1 MSWIDRLRLWS
12 QDLYLACLADSGLP
26 QSQKETQDLRT
37 TVRGYTQFSADPYA
51 PPSLRLHQ
59 TRKTDSLVLR
69 NPDYNRAR
77 RRFGQR
83 LARSLLL
90 DLDVLQDET
99 LREFIAAKGLNPAGG
114 VESYINQ
121 LGANLDGLEWA
132 RFRSVELSA
141 VRNCITHNGQVWQE
155 GQVNRL
161 SALNNQLYP
170 APRVGDRVNIEL
182 AHLFAYKT
190 AIRHVL
196 TRCTP

>member
-12 QDLYLACLADSGLP
+12 QDLYLACLADSELP
-26 QSQKETQDLRT
+26 PPQKGVQSLRT
-37 TVRGYTQFSADPYA
+37 TVRGYTQFAPDPYA

-69 NPDYNRAR
+69 NPDYNSAR
-77 RRFGQR
+77 RRFNQR

-99 LREFIAAKGLNPAGG
+99 LREFVKVKGLTPTGG
-114 VESYINQ
+114 FESYVNQ
-121 LGANLDGLEWA
+121 LGANLADLEWA
-132 RFRSVELSA
+132 RYRSVELST
-141 VRNCITHNGQVWQE
+141 VRNCITHNGQVWQS
-155 GQVNRL
+155 GQINCL

-170 APRVGDRVNIEL
+170 LPTEGDKINIEL

-190 AIRHVL
+190 AVRHVL
-196 TRCTP
+196 TRAQ

>member
-26 QSQKETQDLRT
+26 LTQKQVQSLRT
-37 TVRGYTQFSADPYA
+37 TVRGYTRFAPDPYA

-69 NPDYNRAR
+69 NPDYNSAR
-77 RRFGQR
+77 QRFNQR

-99 LREFIAAKGLNPAGG
+99 LREFVEAKELNPAGG
-114 VESYINQ
+114 IESYVNQ
-121 LGANLDGLEWA
+121 LGANLAGLEWA
-132 RFRSVELSA
+132 RYRSVELSA
-141 VRNCITHNGQVWQE
+141 VRNCITHNGQVWQS
-155 GQVNRL
+155 GQINRL
-161 SALNNQLYP
+161 AALKNPLYP
-170 APRVGDRVNIEL
+170 LPKEGEKINIEL

-190 AIRHVL
+190 AVRHVL
-196 TRCTP
+196 NRAQ